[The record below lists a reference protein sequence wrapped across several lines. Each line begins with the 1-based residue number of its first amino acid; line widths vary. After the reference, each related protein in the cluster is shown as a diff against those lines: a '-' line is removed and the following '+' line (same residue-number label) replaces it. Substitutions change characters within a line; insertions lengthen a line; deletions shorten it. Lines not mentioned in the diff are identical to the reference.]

1 MTLVME
7 PAAPAGHEQPEP
19 NKPTAPPRLA
29 VALTAVGR
37 ALIVLGV
44 VVLLFV
50 MFQVWG
56 TNLQESRAQN
66 GLRDDLESR
75 FENAALEPDRL
86 FVPAAPPTTTAPPA
100 SDDTT
105 EAATSDNGIADNATA
120 SAGVSAP
127 PPDAI
132 DEALA
137 LWFPEDGDALAKIEI
152 PSIDVDK
159 VVVGGVAVADLRK
172 GPGHYSETAQPGTAG
187 NAAIAGHRTTYG
199 APFNRIDELGPGDE
213 IVITSVQGEFVYR
226 VLDPLE
232 AYVDNLDD
240 VREVGSGHII
250 VHPSDTWVL
259 GDFGDDRLTLTA
271 CHPKLSSRERIIV
284 AAVLVDDVVEIPEW
298 ALEAE
303 AARLTTNG
311 SGATD
316 RAGDQPDDD
325 ESTAAL
331 PTETDEPPAGEAPD
345 LDEGLGGEHDAIPPA
360 IGWVTAAL
368 ALWWAGGRL
377 GRRYAS
383 DRLGRL
389 GLRAVGLVPA
399 LVCLWFGFELIDRAL
414 PAA

>member
-7 PAAPAGHEQPEP
+7 PTAPAGHEQLEPPEP
-19 NKPTAPPRLA
+19 MAPPRLA
-29 VALTAVGR
+29 MALTAVGR

-105 EAATSDNGIADNATA
+105 EAATSDNGIADDATA

-172 GPGHYSETAQPGTAG
+172 GPGHYSVPG
-187 NAAIAGHRTTYG
+187 
-199 APFNRIDELGPGDE
+199 
-213 IVITSVQGEFVYR
+213 
-226 VLDPLE
+226 
-232 AYVDNLDD
+232 
-240 VREVGSGHII
+240 
-250 VHPSDTWVL
+250 
-259 GDFGDDRLTLTA
+259 
-271 CHPKLSSRERIIV
+271 C
-284 AAVLVDDVVEIPEW
+284 AVSE
-298 ALEAE
+298 
-303 AARLTTNG
+303 
-311 SGATD
+311 
-316 RAGDQPDDD
+316 
-325 ESTAAL
+325 
-331 PTETDEPPAGEAPD
+331 
-345 LDEGLGGEHDAIPPA
+345 
-360 IGWVTAAL
+360 
-368 ALWWAGGRL
+368 
-377 GRRYAS
+377 
-383 DRLGRL
+383 
-389 GLRAVGLVPA
+389 
-399 LVCLWFGFELIDRAL
+399 
-414 PAA
+414 